1 MQVSL
6 IIPAAGLGSRFQ
18 KSLKSSDKAEVA
30 LPSKLFYQL
39 SGEPV
44 LLRTLRAFEKIP
56 EIRETIVAISPEM
69 RSEVTKWARQVDGA
83 KIRWILGGKT
93 RAESVWNA
101 FRKTSPSSDWI
112 MVHDGA
118 RPLIPPHAI
127 KRVLKAAKDWDGV
140 ILARKVVPTIKKV
153 LTPDGHI
160 CETVDRNSLYEA
172 ETPQLVRR
180 TMLLKAFQQNPRAF
194 GATDEAGLLEAI
206 GARVRV
212 VPHSDWNPK
221 LTTAT
226 DLTLAEAMIS
236 APTCFRR
243 TAWAG
248 SVLRRIA
255 APPIRER
262 GQGKGRLSPEVRVG
276 IGFDTHRLVKGRKF
290 YLGGIVIPSL
300 KGALGHSDGDA
311 LLHAITD
318 AILGAIGAGDIG
330 EWFSDR
336 DPKVKDIRSTKI
348 LGVILAEAKRQGW
361 MPYHIDTN
369 IILESPKLYAHK
381 PRIRRSVAKCL
392 GLPEKDVSIKART
405 REGLGPEGEGL
416 AVTCEAVVSMR
427 GTGSFFKNKMDPD
440 LKQRKS

>member
-1 MQVSL
+1 MRVSL
-6 IIPAAGLGSRFQ
+6 IIPAAGLGSRFRQ
-18 KSLKSSDKAEVA
+18 SLGPSDKTVSARH
-30 LPSKLFYQL
+30 SKLFYQL
-39 SGEPV
+39 DGEPV
-44 LLRTLRAFEKIP
+44 LLKTLRAFRKIP

-69 RSEVTKWARQVDGA
+69 RPEVKSWVRSIKDSKV
-83 KIRWILGGKT
+83 RWILGGKT

-101 FRKTSPSSDWI
+101 LKKTSLQSDWI

-118 RPLIPPHAI
+118 RPLVTPSAI
-127 KRVLKAAKDWDGV
+127 QQVLKAGKDWDGV

-153 LTPDGHI
+153 LTEDGHI
-160 CETVDRNSLYEA
+160 RETVDRSPLYEA

-180 TMLLKAFQQNPRAF
+180 EVLLKAYKQIPKAF
-194 GATDEAGLLEAI
+194 EATDEAGLLEAV

-226 DLTLAEAMIS
+226 DLVLAEAMIRARS
-236 APTCFRR
+236 IDHRKIDSRR
-243 TAWAG
+243 HCEEARKADAAISFG
-248 SVLRRIA
+248 KIKIA
-255 APPIRER
+255 SPAARNDQIRF
-262 GQGKGRLSPEVRVG
+262 G

-290 YLGGIVIPSL
+290 YLGGIVIPSP

-311 LLHAITD
+311 LLHALAD
-318 AILGAIGAGDIG
+318 AILGVIGAGDIG

-336 DPKVKDIRSTKI
+336 DPKYKNIRSTKI
-348 LGVILAEAKRQGW
+348 LGTILAEAKRQGW
-361 MPYHIDTN
+361 QPYHADTN
-369 IILESPKLYAHK
+369 IILESPKLYAYK
-381 PRIRRSVAKCL
+381 PKIRKNVAKCL

-427 GTGSFFKNKMDPD
+427 KMI
-440 LKQRKS
+440 S